1 MESISRVIWLNERL
15 LGTRAGQFRRFE
27 FEVANLVKIGEKNKL
42 AVKITRMPQEI
53 GDCLAVSDGPLS
65 GADTPNN
72 FVDCYIHSRQVLQGL
87 KSVTNFSYDW
97 GFNVYTLGLW
107 QDVRLEVTGSSAIQW
122 VQVDTLLSDNYR
134 QAAVKGTSR
143 DR

>member
-72 FVDCYIHSRQVLQGL
+72 FVDCYIHSRRYCRV
-87 KSVTNFSYDW
+87 
-97 GFNVYTLGLW
+97 
-107 QDVRLEVTGSSAIQW
+107 
-122 VQVDTLLSDNYR
+122 
-134 QAAVKGTSR
+134 SR
-143 DR
+143 A